1 MTGARTRYGGTI
13 EYPVRV
19 LFLCTGNSAR
29 SQIAEALLKR
39 KGGDRFVVASAGSHP
54 ARAVRP
60 EAIEALRAHGID
72 WSGAKPKGFEA
83 IGDEP
88 WDLVLTLCDR
98 VQEVCPSFP
107 TRPVTGHWGVP
118 DPSAVQDAKRPAE
131 AFAQTVKLLNW
142 RLDLM
147 LAIRLD
153 QFESLVLEQ
162 RIQAIASQAPPT
174 AEGEGKRTG

>member
-1 MTGARTRYGGTI
+1 MSLAHSHFGARGI

-19 LFLCTGNSAR
+19 LFLCTANSAR
-29 SQIAEALLKR
+29 SQIAEALLKH

-54 ARAVRP
+54 AKEVRP
-60 EAIEALRAHGID
+60 EAIAALKEHGID
-72 WSGAKPKGFEA
+72 WSSARPKGFDA
-83 IGDEP
+83 IVEGE

-98 VQEVCPSFP
+98 VKESCPTLS

-118 DPSAVQDAKRPAE
+118 DPSAVEDHKRRAE
-131 AFAQTVKLLNW
+131 AFNQTVKLLTW

-153 QFESLVLEQ
+153 QVESLILEK
-162 RIQAIASQAPPT
+162 RLEEIARKTRPDSA
-174 AEGEGKRTG
+174 GEDT